1 MKAIPEQLRAYFPK
15 AINADRP
22 WWNREEVPM
31 GFFVGTRWS
40 RPDGY
45 ETTDIEDRESIDKA
59 NPLPPPPI
67 LVGQVWACPMVARP
81 DTVVVVQ
88 LHRVVLHADRR
99 DAAFGPNDNFF
110 ATAPDLLA
118 NGFLLSC
125 PYGYAPWSGPEVP

>member
-31 GFFVGTRWS
+31 GFFVGARWS
-40 RPDGY
+40 RPDGH
-45 ETTDIEDRESIDKA
+45 ETTDIDDRESIDKA

-67 LVGQVWACPMVARP
+67 LVGQVWALQVPGSPLRVG
-81 DTVVVVQ
+81 TVTHTWQ
-88 LHRVVLHADRR
+88 
-99 DAAFGPNDNFF
+99 DAIVTVGISGFGMNLRG
-110 ATAPDLLA
+110 DLLLEA
-118 NGFLLSC
+118 GFLLAC